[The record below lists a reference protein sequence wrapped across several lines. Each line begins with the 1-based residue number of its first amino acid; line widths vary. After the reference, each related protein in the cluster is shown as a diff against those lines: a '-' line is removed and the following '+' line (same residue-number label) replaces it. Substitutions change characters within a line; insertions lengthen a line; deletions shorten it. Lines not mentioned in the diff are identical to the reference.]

1 MKGKL
6 MNYERLS
13 DLLLA
18 YLVDLYGVDGVI
30 NLLLQY
36 PYDLSQSDL
45 IELGFDLNT
54 INNA

>member
-1 MKGKL
+1 